1 MKSCFQR
8 SIIKRNFTASLL
20 IIFQLRYF
28 QVVLN
33 GTEYKPNIAS
43 NNKKEAKAAAASLCL
58 QKIGLLPT
66 VPSTPISPS

>member
-1 MKSCFQR
+1 MKN
-8 SIIKRNFTASLL
+8 IVNIVHDYLSLK
-20 IIFQLRYF
+20 ITNCTF

-33 GTEYKPNIAS
+33 GVEYKPNIAS

-66 VPSTPISPS
+66 VAPPPPIVPPS